1 MPNVP
6 ESLQSLPDPF
16 PDAILETDVF
26 NFSRAEYN
34 KAGTNPPPLCPKTF
48 FLKVV
53 KLESKAV
60 DIPASSKSDVGN
72 LKPVSLSTLKYGG
85 IIQSLFFSD
94 FSSTLIVYLVS
105 YNASFE
111 KVSVIKK
118 VETSQLENTIGKH
131 EYTGEPIFLESGSEI
146 FCYAYDS
153 SLTPVNPVY
162 MTVEGGLYE

>member
-1 MPNVP
+1 
-6 ESLQSLPDPF
+6 
-16 PDAILETDVF
+16 
-26 NFSRAEYN
+26 
-34 KAGTNPPPLCPKTF
+34 
-48 FLKVV
+48 
-53 KLESKAV
+53 
-60 DIPASSKSDVGN
+60 
-72 LKPVSLSTLKYGG
+72 LKYGG

-146 FCYAYDS
+146 FCYAYNS
-153 SLTPVNPVY
+153 SPTPVNPVY